1 MKCTYLILAM
11 LFSLGLASAQ
21 EKTDKKCKQLQHV
34 VDSLV
39 QKNEYDKAF
48 ESWTLLRKTCPTFDQ
63 RVYTSG
69 ADLLKIRIDRA
80 KVEDKAPL
88 VNELVKIYD
97 DLNKNIPANT
107 EPVLLQKAL
116 LQQQYKLASDAEV
129 YAMLDRAFAK
139 NPTQFTDH
147 KAIYLYLQLYFDKF
161 KAGDRTITANKILGK
176 RDDLIAHV
184 ERLAAA
190 SPASANDATRT
201 IQALQMTVK
210 EVSTCENLDA
220 YYGEAFEKRKSDTL
234 WLGVALKALSDSH
247 CRTSKMFTEITQ
259 HQQNLKPTAQSA
271 YNLGSAAY
279 QKAKFDEAEKYF
291 VQSAELSKD
300 PIEKS
305 DTYFTIASTL
315 FSGRDKGRQKQYLD
329 KALEANPNHPKSYIL
344 LAQMYAGAGNDCG
357 KNPFEKKALNWL
369 AANTLKKAIAV
380 DKTKTSLEK
389 LVRKYEEQ
397 APSDKEI
404 KQAKMGGM
412 TIYYDCWIKS
422 SVIVPKK

>member
-11 LFSLGLASAQ
+11 LFGFGMASAQ
-21 EKTDKKCKQLQHV
+21 EKDDKKCRQLQRV

-39 QKNEYDKAF
+39 QKSEYDKAF
-48 ESWTLLRKTCPTFDQ
+48 DSWTLLRKTCATFDQ

-69 ADLLKIRIDRA
+69 SDILKVKIDRA
-80 KVEDKAPL
+80 KVEDKELL
-88 VNELVKIYD
+88 VKDLVKIYD
-97 DLNKNIPANT
+97 DLNKNIPSNT
-107 EPVLLQKAL
+107 EPALLQKAL
-116 LQQQYKLASDAEV
+116 IQQQYKLASDAEI

-161 KAGDRTITANKILGK
+161 KAGDKTITANKILRK

-184 ERLAAA
+184 EQLATA
-190 SPASANDATRT
+190 SPASANDAQRT

-234 WLGVALKALSDSH
+234 WLSVALKALSDSH
-247 CRTSKMFTEITQ
+247 CRTSKMFNEITQ

-300 PIEKS
+300 PFQKS
-305 DTYFTIASTL
+305 DTYFTIAATL
-315 FSGRDKGRQKQYLD
+315 FAGRDKSKQKQYLD
-329 KALEANPNHPKSYIL
+329 KALEANPKHPKSYIL
-344 LAQMYAGAGNDCG
+344 LAQMYADAGNDCG
-357 KNPFEKKALNWL
+357 KNAFEKKALNWL
-369 AANTLKKAIAV
+369 AANTLRKAIAV
-380 DKTKTSLEK
+380 DKTKSSLEK
-389 LVRKYEEQ
+389 LVKKYEEK

-412 TIYYDCWIKS
+412 TIYYDCWIKN
-422 SVIVPKK
+422 SVIVPKN